1 MFGMKKE
8 KKMEDYKFE
17 DFQYMDLTPENV
29 DIMYQRMKY
38 VITERRNAI
47 EEDGVTAIKVNIF
60 GNVVNEK
67 YPPVYFPRYCMDDE
81 INKESIIFLFGQTQ
95 PIHLGKPAAPID
107 AMRDKFMGGPNGIVW
122 ADEAHT
128 KELYELMY
136 LGVGTGLIAPL
147 KEITLRTG
155 ERAVGVD
162 LTHAKAKE
170 IYTCVSKETR
180 ERYSD
185 IFGPE
190 KN

>member
-1 MFGMKKE
+1 MC
-8 KKMEDYKFE
+8 
-17 DFQYMDLTPENV
+17 LNV
-29 DIMYQRMKY
+29 DRLYRWICYSFY
-38 VITERRNAI
+38 LRRIIRKNDNIAR
-47 EEDGVTAIKVNIF
+47 EVNIF
-60 GNVVNEK
+60 GNTLNEK
-67 YPPVYFPRYCMDDE
+67 YPPVYFAEESLVRDDIPE
-81 INKESIIFLFGQTQ
+81 AVKYLFGQLQ

-107 AMRDKFMGGPNGIVW
+107 AMRDKFMGDPTGIVW

-155 ERAVGVD
+155 EHAVGVD

-170 IYTCVSKETR
+170 IYPCVSKETR
-180 ERYSD
+180 ARYSD